1 MIISIDGTIGS
12 GKTTLASL
20 LALHFKGTDFKYS
33 PPDYD
38 EETSHINGFVREF
51 YEQRDS
57 LKKLVKD
64 YDKKGYDSKIFLL
77 HNLIRNMLIKSSD
90 TDGYVFVDSFWDPF
104 WHFESK
110 YYDDFYPIIHQCI
123 PLPDISFF
131 LGVSAKR
138 SIIRAS
144 MRDPQTDHTADAD
157 RIQKKL
163 DAFTKWAKDN
173 IPNFYVLQAN
183 RPIDKVLENGIN
195 IIKEHNG

>member
-1 MIISIDGTIGS
+1 MIISIDGVIGS
-12 GKTTLASL
+12 GKTTLTSL

-38 EETSHINGFVREF
+38 EASSQINSFVSEF
-51 YEQRDS
+51 HKQRYT
-57 LKKLVKD
+57 LKELVKD
-64 YDKKGYDSKIFLL
+64 YDKKGYDSKVFLL
-77 HNLIRNMLIKSSD
+77 HNLIRNMLIRSSD
-90 TDGYVFVDSFWDPF
+90 HDGYVFVDSFWDPF
-104 WHFESK
+104 WHFEAK
-110 YYDDFYPIIHQCI
+110 HYDDFYPVLHKCI

-138 SIIRAS
+138 SIRRAS

-163 DAFTKWAKDN
+163 NAFTKWAKEN

-183 RPIDKVLENGIN
+183 VPIDKVLEVAIN
-195 IIKEHNG
+195 IIKEKNG

>member
-38 EETSHINGFVREF
+38 EEQTAIRNFVVE
-51 YEQRDS
+51 YHKQRDA

-64 YDKKGYDSKIFLL
+64 YDKKGYDSKIFLM
-77 HNLIRNMLIKSSD
+77 HNLIRNMLIRSSD
-90 TDGYVFVDSFWDPF
+90 HDGYIFVDSFWDPF

-110 YYDDFYPIIHQCI
+110 YYDDFYPLIHQCI

-138 SIIRAS
+138 SIVRAS
-144 MRDPQTDHTADAD
+144 MRDPQTDHSANADS
-157 RIQKKL
+157 IQKKL
-163 DAFTKWAKDN
+163 DAFKKWAKEN
-173 IPNFYVLQAN
+173 IPNFHVLQAN
-183 RPIDKVLENGIN
+183 RPVDKVLEVAIN
-195 IIKEHNG
+195 IIKEQ